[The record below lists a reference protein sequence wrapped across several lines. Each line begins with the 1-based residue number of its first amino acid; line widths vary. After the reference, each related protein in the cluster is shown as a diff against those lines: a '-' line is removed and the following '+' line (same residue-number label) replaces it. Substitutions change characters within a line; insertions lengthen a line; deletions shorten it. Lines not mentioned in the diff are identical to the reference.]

1 MEKHKDSL
9 GSVVKKK
16 KRISMILFALIFQV
30 LGVIIMFTS
39 YLSGLMI
46 FIFGTF
52 LPVLLV
58 YQLVSKRYSK
68 VIKIELLAGVPRI
81 NFEYWDKETV
91 DNLPREYFWRYKNK
105 AIPVIDSTGEAQTW
119 FNPFLKERIPKIT
132 SGDLYRTLI
141 QDSAR
146 TLFQSTANQ
155 WAEVAKIG
163 LFGLMAVGGALYL
176 IMVLNQG
183 GVVEGPDSINT
194 PPPPIIEEVP
204 DNLSLQPQGQNM
216 IMPLRRSETKNYGY
230 RSKEIW

>member
-81 NFEYWDKETV
+81 NFEYWD
-91 DNLPREYFWRYKNK
+91 
-105 AIPVIDSTGEAQTW
+105 
-119 FNPFLKERIPKIT
+119 
-132 SGDLYRTLI
+132 
-141 QDSAR
+141 
-146 TLFQSTANQ
+146 
-155 WAEVAKIG
+155 
-163 LFGLMAVGGALYL
+163 
-176 IMVLNQG
+176 
-183 GVVEGPDSINT
+183 
-194 PPPPIIEEVP
+194 
-204 DNLSLQPQGQNM
+204 
-216 IMPLRRSETKNYGY
+216 
-230 RSKEIW
+230 

>member
-1 MEKHKDSL
+1 MEKHKESL

-81 NFEYWDKETV
+81 NFEYWDKETL
-91 DNLPREYFWRYKNK
+91 DNLPREYFWR
-105 AIPVIDSTGEAQTW
+105 
-119 FNPFLKERIPKIT
+119 
-132 SGDLYRTLI
+132 
-141 QDSAR
+141 
-146 TLFQSTANQ
+146 
-155 WAEVAKIG
+155 
-163 LFGLMAVGGALYL
+163 
-176 IMVLNQG
+176 
-183 GVVEGPDSINT
+183 
-194 PPPPIIEEVP
+194 
-204 DNLSLQPQGQNM
+204 
-216 IMPLRRSETKNYGY
+216 
-230 RSKEIW
+230 

>member
-91 DNLPREYFWRYKNK
+91 DNLPREYFW
-105 AIPVIDSTGEAQTW
+105 
-119 FNPFLKERIPKIT
+119 IPKIT

-204 DNLSLQPQGQNM
+204 DNLSIQPQGQNM
-216 IMPLRRSETKNYGY
+216 IMPLLRSETKNYGY
-230 RSKEIW
+230 PSKEIW